1 MKGYGPRTFGE
12 LNAEDYDLLHDP
24 GTTEAAVDLLTD
36 LSRGQRTLEL
46 AIGTGRIAIPLAR
59 HGCDISGIEAS
70 PEMIA
75 KLREKPGGEGIPVT
89 VGDMSEVAANGR
101 FGFIFLVFNTLFNL
115 TSQEAQLR
123 CFRNASEML
132 EPGGA
137 FLVETFVP
145 DIAQF
150 RDNRGLRPRHIDL
163 HTLTLEAAIH
173 DPVTQLIEY
182 QYLRFTPEGIRM
194 TPLPMRYA
202 WPSEIDLM
210 ARLAGLARESRW
222 GGWDQSPFSAQSR
235 MHISVYRKP
244 LHDAEAAR

>member
-1 MKGYGPRTFGE
+1 MKGYGPKTFGE

-24 GTTEAAVDLLTD
+24 GTTDAAVDLLTD
-36 LSRGQRTLEL
+36 LSLGHRTLEL
-46 AIGTGRIAIPLAR
+46 AIGTGRVALPMAR
-59 HGCDISGIEAS
+59 RGCDICGIEAS
-70 PEMIA
+70 PDMLA
-75 KLREKPGGEGIPVT
+75 KLREKSGGEAIPVMM
-89 VGDMSEVAANGR
+89 GDMAEVKAEGR
-101 FGFIFLVFNTLFNL
+101 FGFIFLIFNTLFNL

-123 CFRNASEML
+123 CFCNAADML

-137 FLVETFVP
+137 FLIETFVP

-150 RDNRGLRPRHIDL
+150 RDHRGFKPRHLDR
-163 HTLTLEAAIH
+163 HSLTLEAAIH
-173 DPVTQLIEY
+173 DPVRQVIEY

-210 ARLAGLARESRW
+210 ARLAGLEPETRW
-222 GGWDQSPFSAQSR
+222 GGWDRGAFSANSR

-244 LHDAEAAR
+244 AIG